1 MNLRSGFPLLHQQFK
16 ALFRKN
22 LLLSWRNKRATFLQL
37 FSSFFFI
44 FLIFCIQKAIDARNA
59 SSTAFESVANPPALA
74 APPIPPC
81 EDKYYIK
88 TPCFDFVWSG
98 SDSAR
103 IQRIVG
109 AIRDNNPGRPIP
121 PGKVRRSL
129 NFRCLVLCL
138 ASEKM
143 GEKIVAAIFA
153 FLFLVLIFLSHVSSV
168 RD

>member
-1 MNLRSGFPLLHQQFK
+1 MTLRSGFPLLHQQFK
-16 ALFRKN
+16 ALFSKN

-88 TPCFDFVWSG
+88 MPCFDFVWSG

-121 PGKVRRSL
+121 SGKVRSRSL
-129 NFRCLVLCL
+129 NFRCLARVWL
-138 ASEKM
+138 ARKWERKM
-143 GEKIVAAIFA
+143 LQ
-153 FLFLVLIFLSHVSSV
+153 LFLLFFF
-168 RD
+168 